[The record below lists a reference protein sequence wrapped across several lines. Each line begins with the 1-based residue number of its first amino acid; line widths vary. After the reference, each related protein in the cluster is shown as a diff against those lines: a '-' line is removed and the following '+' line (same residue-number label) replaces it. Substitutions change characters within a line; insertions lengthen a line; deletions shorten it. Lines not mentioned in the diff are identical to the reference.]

1 MKRTAVA
8 YLLAIVMLVGIAAPH
23 ASAHVLQ
30 SDGTIGAMLHIIPD
44 DDPMSGA
51 PTTYELEF
59 SDTVV
64 QFSLPD
70 CKCTAT
76 VMEAGKTIASKP
88 LHVSSDLNSINTVT
102 FPTADVYELHINGQP
117 KKSGEFQPFILT
129 YLLRVKAGSGAPM
142 QSFPPLLGVGFGL
155 LIVLV
160 LLGVYKTRHNS

>member
-59 SDTVV
+59 SDT
-64 QFSLPD
+64 D